1 MNISW
6 IKAAELLE
14 HELRQRREE
23 GRPLEGV
30 EAEWAAVTA
39 KFQDAGQRESQA
51 VNLWRQLEQSSPTAG
66 TASAMSLEGI
76 RAACPNRRQRV
87 ALSGSGRAALRE
99 KIAGG
104 WFGRAAGCLLGK
116 PVEKISRE
124 GIREL
129 LESNRTWPLQ
139 DYVTAIGIP
148 DALKAKYPWNRH
160 SGKESLRENIMC
172 MPEDDDMNYPMLNL
186 SVLERRG
193 DAFETEDVAAAW
205 LELLPVLSTF
215 TAERVAYR
223 NLLLGFRPPDTA
235 IRRNP
240 YREWIGAQIRAD
252 VWGWVSPG
260 NPERA
265 AEFAY
270 RDASLSHTGNGV
282 FGSMFYAATLAAAFA
297 TSDVRDAV
305 AIGLSQIPGDSR
317 LADAVRFSLGLPK
330 REPEWERAVDM
341 IYARYGSYHWVHSVN
356 NAALVVAAL
365 MYAEG
370 DFGQAVCNVVMG
382 GWDTDSNGA
391 TVGSIAGVLSG
402 FGALPKRWIDPL
414 HNRVRSSM
422 KGFDGSSLSDLADR
436 TFALV
441 HG

>member
-1 MNISW
+1 
-6 IKAAELLE
+6 
-14 HELRQRREE
+14 
-23 GRPLEGV
+23 
-30 EAEWAAVTA
+30 
-39 KFQDAGQRESQA
+39 
-51 VNLWRQLEQSSPTAG
+51 
-66 TASAMSLEGI
+66 
-76 RAACPNRRQRV
+76 
-87 ALSGSGRAALRE
+87 
-99 KIAGG
+99 
-104 WFGRAAGCLLGK
+104 
-116 PVEKISRE
+116 VEKISRE

-160 SGKESLRENIMC
+160 SGRESLRENIMC

-193 DAFETEDVAAAW
+193 DTFETDDVAAAW

-235 IRRNP
+235 IHRNP

-282 FGSMFYAATLAAAFA
+282 LGSMFYSATLAAAFA

-341 IYARYGSYHWVHSVN
+341 IYARFGSYHWVHSVN

-402 FGALPKRWIDPL
+402 LGALPKRWIDPL
-414 HNRVRSSM
+414 HNRIRSSM

-436 TFALV
+436 TFAQV

>member
-1 MNISW
+1 MNITW

-23 GRPLEGV
+23 GRPQESL
-30 EAEWAAVTA
+30 EAEWVALRA
-39 KFQDAGQRESQA
+39 KSQDAEQLESHA
-51 VNLWRQLEQSSPTAG
+51 VNLWHQLEKSSPTAAG
-66 TASAMSLEGI
+66 TSGVSLEGI

-87 ALSGSGRAALRE
+87 TLSGSARGALRE

-116 PVEKISRE
+116 PVEKIPRE

-129 LESNRTWPLQ
+129 LEANRTWPLQ
-139 DYVTAIGIP
+139 DYISAIGIP
-148 DALKAKYPWNRH
+148 EALQARYPWNRH
-160 SGKESLRENIMC
+160 SGKESLRENIVC

-193 DAFETEDVAAAW
+193 GGFTTEDVAMAW

-240 YREWIGAQIRAD
+240 YREWIGAQIRTD

-265 AEFAY
+265 AEYAY

-282 FGSMFYAATLAAAFA
+282 FGSMFFAATLAAAFA

-370 DFGQAVCNVVMG
+370 DFSQAICNVVMG

-402 FGALPKRWIDPL
+402 LGTLPKRWIDPL
-414 HNRVRSSM
+414 HNRVSSSM

-436 TFALV
+436 TFTLV